1 MAETPS
7 RPRLVGFGAFE
18 ADVQTGELRKD
29 GVKLKFGGQPFQVLA
44 ILLEF
49 PGEVVT
55 REELQKRLWPDTF
68 VDVERN
74 LNSAINKI
82 REVLGDSAD
91 SPRFVETLPR
101 RGYRF
106 IAPVENSSLLTS
118 EDTSR
123 SPALPAQETRSSASR
138 KSPLRSG
145 VILTG
150 VLLAGA
156 VLLGAGA
163 FFIYEQFQST
173 PVSQRALTRLTF
185 EDGLQ
190 IGATWS
196 PDGRFIAYSSNRG
209 GKFDVWVQQVS
220 GGDPVQVT
228 KGPGDNWQP
237 DWSPDGRYIAYRSEE
252 GEGGLFAIPAL
263 GGNGQERKIASFG
276 YYPHWSPDSSE
287 VLFAAG
293 GISFWDKLY
302 VVGVNAGAPREVLN
316 GFLAPNGNRLISAGW
331 HPDGKRITVWLW
343 NDSPYPEFWTVPIGG
358 GSGVRTSISPK
369 LAQQLKEVSVG
380 GGIREWDE
388 DVRFCWSPSGN
399 AIYFERTF
407 GGARNLW
414 RMKVDPQTLQ
424 ARAIDRLTTGPGQ
437 DTEPALSPDGK
448 QLAYSAISKSI
459 RAWVF
464 SFDPRTGKIL
474 DEGKPVTPASVE
486 GWYPSLSRD
495 GKLLIVSVN
504 RSGRWQ
510 LWRKSF
516 LDGEEGPLLADD
528 YLRRDPAWS
537 PDGRRLAYYRQNL
550 STKLYQLMVWSA
562 EDRDERPLTD
572 PSTDPVAVWDWSADE
587 KVLLVGKGN
596 LETGR
601 TEIGSFPISAAPHA
615 SRQTRRLIFD
625 AAYNVYQAHF
635 SPDGKWIAFEA
646 TRSQSTLAESTLFA
660 MRASGGPWVRLTD
673 GQHWDDKPRWSPDGR
688 IVYFLSGREG
698 FYNVRGVHFDPAS
711 GKPLGDSFRVTNFN
725 TPGLMV
731 PREIQSVG
739 MSISQDRLVLNVGQ
753 FSGSIW
759 SISKADR

>member
-1 MAETPS
+1 MAHIEPQL
-7 RPRLVGFGAFE
+7 RPLRFADFE
-18 ADVQTGELRKD
+18 VDLRTGELRKA
-29 GVKLKFGGQPFQVLA
+29 GAKLKFGGQPFQVLA
-44 ILLEF
+44 ILLER
-49 PGEVVT
+49 PGDIFT
-55 REELQKRLWPDTF
+55 RDELQKRLWPDTF
-68 VDVERN
+68 VDVDHN
-74 LNSAINKI
+74 LNTAINKI
-82 REVLGDSAD
+82 REVLGDSAET
-91 SPRFVETLPR
+91 PRFIETLSR

-106 IAPVENSSLLTS
+106 IAPVENSGPPASVETSSSLPG
-118 EDTSR
+118 
-123 SPALPAQETRSSASR
+123 PAHETRSGTSR

-145 VILTG
+145 AIRAV

-163 FFIYEQFQST
+163 LFIYEEFQ
-173 PVSQRALTRLTF
+173 PAPPQRALTRLTF
-185 EDGLQ
+185 DDGLQ

-196 PDGRFIAYSSNRG
+196 PDGRFLAYSSNRG

-237 DWSPDGRYIAYRSEE
+237 DWSPDGRYIAYRSED

-263 GGNGQERKIASFG
+263 GGNGQERKISSFG
-276 YYPHWSPDSSE
+276 YHPHWSPDSSE

-293 GISFWDKLY
+293 GISFWGKLY

-369 LAQQLKEVSVG
+369 LTQQLKEASVG

-448 QLAYSAISKSI
+448 QLAYSAISKSV

-464 SFDPRTGKIL
+464 SFDPRTGKVL

-596 LETGR
+596 PETGR

-615 SRQTRRLIFD
+615 SGQTRRLIFD

-660 MRASGGPWVRLTD
+660 MRASGGPWIRLTD
-673 GQHWDDKPRWSPDGR
+673 GQYWDDKPRWSPDGR
-688 IVYFLSGREG
+688 IVYFLSGRGG
-698 FYNVRGVHFDPAS
+698 FYNVRGIHFDSAT

-725 TPGLMV
+725 TPALMV
-731 PREIQSVG
+731 PREINSVG
-739 MSISQDRLVLNVGQ
+739 MSISQDRLVLTVGQ

-759 SISKADR
+759 SINKADR